1 MSPGGELEILLRH
14 RGGTAQ
20 SAEISSTRPLAARVL
35 IGKTPNEALVL
46 IPMLFSLC
54 ADAHSYAALMACLG
68 ALDQPYDEETDL
80 AHEQLLYVETLREHV
95 WRILLDWPVM
105 LDEAADKSA
114 LAGVLN
120 CSRRFKSALFG
131 EAAAFSLDAKPPLDF
146 SAAAAVADELV
157 HLVDTAVFSGRMAK
171 FVALQHEDDM
181 RSWLEGNNSWAGRIV
196 QRLYN
201 WGWQAAGCNPIA
213 ALPNLDSFELLQHLR
228 ADDAEAF
235 CRTPTW
241 QGTCFETTP
250 YSLGQSRL
258 LAALRV
264 GYGNGQLSRF
274 VALLQEVSLFC
285 AHLRTARSNVLL
297 VGSVGDGDA
306 GLAQVQA
313 ARGVLIHALEL
324 RDERVYDYR
333 IVAPTEWNF
342 HPRGVAACGLAN
354 LRATDT
360 EKLRRQAQWWI
371 QAIDPCVPYRL
382 TLEEI

>member
-20 SAEISSTRPLAARVL
+20 STKISSTRPLAARVL
-35 IGKTPNEALVL
+35 IGKTPNEVLALV
-46 IPMLFSLC
+46 PMLFSLC
-54 ADAHSYAALMACLG
+54 ADAHSYAALMACLA
-68 ALDQPYDEETDL
+68 ALDQAYDEETDL
-80 AHEQLLYVETLREHV
+80 AHVQLLYAETLREHV

-120 CSRRFKSALFG
+120 CSRRFKSALFV
-131 EAAAFSLDAKPPLDF
+131 EAAAFSLDAKSSLNF
-146 SAAAAVADELV
+146 SAAALVADELV
-157 HLVDTAVFSGRMAK
+157 HLIDAAVFSGCMTEFA
-171 FVALQHEDDM
+171 ALQYEEDM
-181 RSWLEGNNSWAGRIV
+181 RSWLAGNNSWAGRIV
-196 QRLYN
+196 QRLYP

-213 ALPNLDSFELLQHLR
+213 ALPNLDSYELLQRLR

-235 CRTPTW
+235 CLTPTW
-241 QGTCFETTP
+241 QGVCFENTP
-250 YSLGQSRL
+250 YSLQQSPL

-264 GYGNGQLSRF
+264 NYGNGLLARF

-285 AHLRTARSNVLL
+285 AHLRTTESNVLL
-297 VGSVGDGDA
+297 TDSVGDGDA

-342 HPRGVAACGLAN
+342 HPQGVAARGLAN
-354 LRATDT
+354 LRAKDN
-360 EKLRRQAQWWI
+360 EELRRQAQWWI